1 MFMYM
6 RESIYTYKTSKN
18 PAETPL
24 MEEMV
29 NFFDILMK
37 TSFLASTERKGGGD
51 GKERKRER
59 GAK

>member
-1 MFMYM
+1 M

-37 TSFLASTERKGGGD
+37 TSFLASTERKGGD
-51 GKERKRER
+51 GKERKRES

>member
-37 TSFLASTERKGGGD
+37 TSFLASTGRKGGD
-51 GKERKRER
+51 GKERKRES

>member
-1 MFMYM
+1 M

-37 TSFLASTERKGGGD
+37 TSFLASTERKRGGWK
-51 GKERKRER
+51 GKEKGEWS
-59 GAK
+59 